1 MIYPF
6 NMLIFHCHVMLSGWW
21 FGPWMLFF
29 NSVGNVI
36 ILTDELIFFRGVGQ
50 PPTSYSLLSIKKKT
64 RHLDGFRMIPES
76 TNTRNPGM
84 RKTDDQW
91 GGNHPVVTDDQTIV
105 LTPIVLGIPHVKKA
119 PYPHDSGWRWL
130 KPHSLLPCPMKSY
143 ETVNLWLNIAKK
155 TGEHGKT
162 KDPKINHPGC
172 SSFTG

>member
-1 MIYPF
+1 
-6 NMLIFHCHVMLSGWW
+6 
-21 FGPWMLFF
+21 MLFF
-29 NSVGNVI
+29 HSVGNVI

-119 PYPHDSGWRWL
+119 PYPHDSG
-130 KPHSLLPCPMKSY
+130 
-143 ETVNLWLNIAKK
+143 
-155 TGEHGKT
+155 
-162 KDPKINHPGC
+162 
-172 SSFTG
+172 